1 MAPLSQDRA
10 HPYIPAMLT
19 RFVSSFAFGAFALWT
34 LLCLGFWGVIAL
46 GGDFLRW
53 VAGVLGGDEIARSL
67 LGFLEAFGTFLLAW
81 VWFAG
86 AALIAF
92 AGFLLRQAAR
102 NATTIRVQTVQ
113 FGERGDWG
121 PREMKDV
128 TPPKSDAPEIDPD
141 RKRLPPL

>member
-1 MAPLSQDRA
+1 MLS
-10 HPYIPAMLT
+10 
-19 RFVSSFAFGAFALWT
+19 RFVSSFAVTAFALWT

-46 GGDFLRW
+46 GGDLLRW
-53 VAGVLGGDEIARSL
+53 FAGILGGDDIARSV

-81 VWFAG
+81 VWLAG

-92 AGFLLRQAAR
+92 AGFTLRRAAR
-102 NATTIRVQTVQ
+102 HATTIRVQTVQ

-128 TPPKSDAPEIDPD
+128 TPPKGDAPDIDLD
-141 RKRLPPL
+141 QKRLPPR

>member
-1 MAPLSQDRA
+1 
-10 HPYIPAMLT
+10 MLT
-19 RFVSSFAFGAFALWT
+19 RFVSSFAVTAFALWT

-46 GGDFLRW
+46 GGDLLRW
-53 VAGVLGGDEIARSL
+53 FAAILGGDDIARSV

-86 AALIAF
+86 AALIVF

-102 NATTIRVQTVQ
+102 NATTIRVQTVRFDQ
-113 FGERGDWG
+113 NADWG

-128 TPPKSDAPEIDPD
+128 TPPKNDAPEIDLD
-141 RKRLPPL
+141 QRRLPPR

>member
-1 MAPLSQDRA
+1 
-10 HPYIPAMLT
+10 MLT
-19 RFVSSFAFGAFALWT
+19 RFVSSFAVTAFALWT

-46 GGDFLRW
+46 GGDLLRW
-53 VAGVLGGDEIARSL
+53 LAGIVGGADIARSV

-86 AALIAF
+86 AALIVF

-102 NATTIRVQTVQ
+102 NATTIRVQTVRFDQ
-113 FGERGDWG
+113 NADWG

-128 TPPKSDAPEIDPD
+128 TPPKSDAPEIDLD
-141 RKRLPPL
+141 QKRLPPR

>member
-1 MAPLSQDRA
+1 
-10 HPYIPAMLT
+10 MLT
-19 RFVSSFAFGAFALWT
+19 RFVSSFAVTAFALWT
-34 LLCLGFWGVIAL
+34 LLCLGFWGVISL
-46 GGDFLRW
+46 GGDLLRW
-53 VAGVLGGDEIARSL
+53 FAAILGGDDIARSV

-86 AALIAF
+86 AALIVF

-121 PREMKDV
+121 SRGMPGEMKDV
-128 TPPKSDAPEIDPD
+128 TPPKSDAPEIDLD
-141 RKRLPPL
+141 QKRLPPR